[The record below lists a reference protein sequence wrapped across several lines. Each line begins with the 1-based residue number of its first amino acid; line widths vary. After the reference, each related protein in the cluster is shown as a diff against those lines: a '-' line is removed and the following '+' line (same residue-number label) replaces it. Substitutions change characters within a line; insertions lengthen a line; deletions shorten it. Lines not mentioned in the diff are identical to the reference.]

1 MSERLEAAPLP
12 GLATWPGWCCS
23 YCAAPLLLRAHGLFC
38 QAEGRFFSSVDG
50 VYRLLPEERRREIL
64 PFLEMYQRVRR
75 DEGWR
80 ARPGLPEPSAQA
92 GHAALWRTRAQNF
105 RRAMDAAD
113 RALAPGT
120 WRVLEIGAGCA
131 WASLRLLERG
141 FRVAAIDVNLDP
153 DDGLRAAERI
163 SPLAEHLPR
172 AEAEMEAL
180 PFEPAS
186 FDLVVAAGSLHH
198 TTRLS
203 RTLVEVR
210 RVTRRGGVLLVWDS
224 PVYRRREDG
233 EAMVAAR
240 MQRHRDRYGVV
251 MPREGESGYLVL
263 GEMQDLFRSA
273 GWLLEVQGWPG
284 RVRESLRDVIEKS
297 RGGRRTA
304 RFPVLVAR
312 RDG

>member
-1 MSERLEAAPLP
+1 M
-12 GLATWPGWCCS
+12 
-23 YCAAPLLLRAHGLFC
+23 RAHGLFC
-38 QAEGRFFSSVDG
+38 AAEGRFFASVDG

-75 DEGWR
+75 DEGWQ
-80 ARPGLPEPSAQA
+80 ARPGLPEPDPRA
-92 GHAALWRTRAQNF
+92 GHAALWRMRAATF
-105 RRAMDAAD
+105 RRAAEAAE

-120 WRVLEIGAGCA
+120 WRVLELGAGCC
-131 WASLRLLERG
+131 WAGLRLLERG
-141 FRVAAIDVNLDP
+141 CRVAAVDVNLDS

-186 FDLVVAAGSLHH
+186 FDLVVATGSLHH
-198 TTRLS
+198 TARLS

-210 RVTRRGGVLLVWDS
+210 RVTRRGGVLLAWDS

-240 MQRHRDRYGVV
+240 MRRHRDRYGVV
-251 MPREGESGYLVL
+251 MPREGESGYFVL
-263 GEMQDLFRSA
+263 GELRDVFQSA
-273 GWLLEVQGWPG
+273 GWQLEVEGWPG
-284 RVRESLRDVIEKS
+284 RVRESLRDVIERARS
-297 RGGRRTA
+297 GRRTA
-304 RFPVLVAR
+304 RFPLLLAR

>member
-1 MSERLEAAPLP
+1 
-12 GLATWPGWCCS
+12 
-23 YCAAPLLLRAHGLFC
+23 
-38 QAEGRFFSSVDG
+38 VDG

-80 ARPGLPEPSAQA
+80 ACPGLPEVPASA
-92 GHAALWRTRAQNF
+92 GHAAIWRTRAGTF
-105 RRAMDAAD
+105 RRAMEAAE
-113 RALAPGT
+113 RALPAGT
-120 WRVLEIGAGCA
+120 WRVLEIGAGCC

-141 FRVAAIDVNLDP
+141 HRVAAVDVNLDA

-180 PFEPAS
+180 PFEPGS
-186 FDLVVAAGSLHH
+186 FDLVVATGSLHY
-198 TTRLS
+198 TARLS

-251 MPREGESGYLVL
+251 MPREGESGYFVVGELV
-263 GEMQDLFRSA
+263 DLFRSA
-273 GWLLEVQGWPG
+273 GWQLDIQGWPG
-284 RVRESLRDVIEKS
+284 LLREWLRDLVEKG